1 MSFPVQSRLFL
12 SNDSTHV
19 NSTFA
24 RAIDPCTHI
33 PWCCNRYTEG
43 PLVLHADEPTSGLDA
58 RSAAIVMRV
67 VRAIVDTNRT
77 IVCTIHQPST
87 EIFLNFDDLLLLKRG
102 GWPIY
107 YGPLGE
113 DANDLV
119 TYLKTAAPAV
129 KDLARGYNPATWMLE
144 VGSGPHCLSVVL

>member
-1 MSFPVQSRLFL
+1 MQAAC
-12 SNDSTHV
+12 D
-19 NSTFA
+19 
-24 RAIDPCTHI
+24 CTRDE
-33 PWCCNRYTEG
+33 RY
-43 PLVLHADEPTSGLDA
+43 ADEPTSGLDA

-107 YGPLGE
+107 YGALGE
-113 DANDLV
+113 DAVDLV
-119 TYLKTAAPAV
+119 RYLKTSAPAV

-144 VGSGPHCLSVVL
+144 VRSDACWPRVLCEEI